1 MIQHAIDKAT
11 LFATPVVNFEKVYNP
26 KNLILIC
33 QIWTK
38 LLI

>member
-26 KNLILIC
+26 KLNFNLSNMN
-33 QIWTK
+33 
-38 LLI
+38 